1 MFRSDKNSGCYS
13 KERIKKAETTID
25 MGSMKVQ
32 NNLVLEIRHQ
42 KRSATRRPLN
52 SNKKNEVV

>member
-1 MFRSDKNSGCYS
+1 MFRSDKNSGCYG
-13 KERIKKAETTID
+13 KENKKAETTID
-25 MGSMKVQ
+25 MGPTKVQ